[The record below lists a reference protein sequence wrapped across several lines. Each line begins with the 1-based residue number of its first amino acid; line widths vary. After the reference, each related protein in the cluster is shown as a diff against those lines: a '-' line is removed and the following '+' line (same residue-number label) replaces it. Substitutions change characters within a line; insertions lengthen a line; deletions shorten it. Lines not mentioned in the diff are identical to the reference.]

1 MRYFLQFSFNG
12 KNYHGWQLQA
22 NALSVQA
29 ELNTS
34 LSKLLKQDI
43 ETVGC
48 GRTDTGV
55 HAKKFFA
62 HFDTPSIIEDK
73 DFIYH
78 LNCLLPFEIAI
89 QQLYPVGDDAHAR
102 YDATSRTY

>member
-1 MRYFLQFSFNG
+1 MPRYFLQFSFNG
-12 KNYHGWQLQA
+12 KKYHGWQLQA
-22 NALSVQA
+22 NAHSVQA
-29 ELNTS
+29 EINKA
-34 LSKLLKQDI
+34 LSVYLETKT

-62 HFDTPSIIEDK
+62 HFDSPAPLKNEQ

-78 LNCLLPFEIAI
+78 INCLLPFEIAASR
-89 QQLYPVGDDAHAR
+89 LYLVAD
-102 YDATSRTY
+102 